1 MSRKRGRPGRD
12 NISAKREVSP
22 SDAAPGIQDAPDE
35 ISPVRRILSCA
46 AYTILAVFLSWFA
59 AEFARAIADGMDTQ
73 LYDTPYLAVMDPGR
87 VITPETA
94 AYIEQETGILQHK
107 TGAEFY
113 LAAVPG
119 CLPDCDSYA
128 TELFNAVGV
137 GDREKNNGVLFLMDT
152 RDHHLVL
159 RTGSGVE
166 DVITDGKAGRIL
178 DDYAVAPAKEN
189 KWNLAARNTFAAVMT
204 ELYGKYQMPLPAGIS
219 FAKEDVPEMPQ
230 EQQITEPVPLP
241 PPPENFWIGIC
252 SGVLCFIFLLWRIT
266 VYYRDPR
273 GECSRW
279 KTGLG
284 VIALFLMECIFHCGS
299 EGVGGGS
306 SGRSHGGGG
315 SRGGGASL

>member
-1 MSRKRGRPGRD
+1 M
-12 NISAKREVSP
+12 
-22 SDAAPGIQDAPDE
+22 
-35 ISPVRRILSCA
+35 
-46 AYTILAVFLSWFA
+46 SWFA
-59 AEFARAIADGMDTQ
+59 AEFARAIADGMDTR

-87 VITPETA
+87 VITLETA
-94 AYIEQETGILQHK
+94 AYIEEETGILQRK

-230 EQQITEPVPLP
+230 EQQITDPVPLP
-241 PPPENFWIGIC
+241 PPPENFWIGIG

-279 KTGLG
+279 KTVLG
-284 VIALFLMECIFHCGS
+284 VMALFLLECLFN
-299 EGVGGGS
+299 GGGS
-306 SGRSHGGGG
+306 SGGGSGRSHGGGG
-315 SRGGGASL
+315 SRGGGASR

>member
-1 MSRKRGRPGRD
+1 MSRKRGRPSRD
-12 NISAKREVSP
+12 NGSANREVSQ
-22 SDAAPGIQDAPDE
+22 SDTALDIQDTPE
-35 ISPVRRILSCA
+35 VISPARRITFSA
-46 AYTILAVFLSWFA
+46 AFTILAVFLSWFA
-59 AEFARAIADGMDTQ
+59 AEFARGIADDMDTRV
-73 LYDTPYLAVMDPGR
+73 YDTPYLAVMDPGQ

-94 AYIEQETGILQHK
+94 AYIEGETGILQRK

-241 PPPENFWIGIC
+241 PPPENFWIGLGTGI
-252 SGVLCFIFLLWRIT
+252 LCLIFLLWRIT

-279 KTGLG
+279 KTVLG
-284 VIALFLMECIFHCGS
+284 VLVLFLFECIFHCGS

-315 SRGGGASL
+315 SRGGGASR